1 MLAKSLTPYLRT
13 HPEHS
18 HIHPLTF
25 DYPAEK
31 QALKAY
37 RQVHPDEAI
46 IFKPGFS
53 SRGRGIRLLAHDE

>member
-1 MLAKSLTPYLRT
+1 MLARSLAPYLRA
-13 HPEHS
+13 HPEHA

-25 DYPAEK
+25 DYPTEK

-37 RQVHPDEAI
+37 REEHPDQAI

-53 SRGRGIRLLAHDE
+53 SRGRGIRLLARDE